1 MILLQIFSGNSGGNH
16 TVKHVLIEPQTTQF
30 IRFQPI
36 GYSSHK
42 ALRVE
47 VYGKPEGKL
56 SSRVVTKA
64 TLHYI
69 VFCQGQQISPV
80 NFGTCIFFSTLVK
93 DLF

>member
-1 MILLQIFSGNSGGNH
+1 MILLQIFSGNSGGNQ

-36 GYSSHK
+36 SYSSHK

-47 VYGKPEGKL
+47 VYGKPGKL

-69 VFCQGQQISPV
+69 VFLSRSANV
-80 NFGTCIFFSTLVK
+80 AS
-93 DLF
+93 